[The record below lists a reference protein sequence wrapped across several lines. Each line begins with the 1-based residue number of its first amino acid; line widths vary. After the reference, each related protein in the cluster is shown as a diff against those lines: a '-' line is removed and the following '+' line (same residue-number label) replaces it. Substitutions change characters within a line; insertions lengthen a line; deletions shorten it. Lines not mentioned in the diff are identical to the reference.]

1 MFFFLTAFLAILV
14 DQFTKLA
21 VQSHMYLGQSFPF
34 LGRVVYLTYV
44 RNTGGAFSL
53 LRGKSL
59 LFIVVGCLV
68 LAAMLIFIKSILRL
82 DKTWIFSLGLIAGGT
97 AGNLIDR
104 FRLSGAVVDFIDFR
118 FFPVFNAADSAIT
131 IGMVIL
137 ALNVIFFTKEK

>member
-1 MFFFLTAFLAILV
+1 MLFFLTAFLTILV
-14 DQFTKLA
+14 DQFVKFA
-21 VQSHMYLGQSFPF
+21 VQTHMFLGQSSPF
-34 LGRVVYLTYV
+34 LGHVVYLTYV

-53 LRGKSL
+53 LQGKSL
-59 LFIVVGCLV
+59 LFIIVACLV
-68 LAAMLIFIKSILRL
+68 LVAMFIFIKTILRL
-82 DKTWIFSLGLIAGGT
+82 DKILIFSLGLIAGGT

-104 FRLSGAVVDFIDFR
+104 FRFGGAVVDFIDFR